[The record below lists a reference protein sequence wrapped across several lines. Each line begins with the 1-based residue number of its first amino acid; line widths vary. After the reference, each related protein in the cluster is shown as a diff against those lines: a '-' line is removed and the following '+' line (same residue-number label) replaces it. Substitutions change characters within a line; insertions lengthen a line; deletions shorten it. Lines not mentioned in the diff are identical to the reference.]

1 MLLLKAQMHG
11 FSFYCAHERHKV
23 ITLSCHK
30 YFNIQKIASFC
41 FKELYVIY
49 TTGLF
54 LLRYFF
60 NNLSCNI
67 VERKMTKAPEG
78 NIYKSQ
84 QVSTYSFLFLTFF
97 LSRCVCRCTC
107 VRTCNPGVLYSAE
120 VLGEECWESSHH
132 TEASLDRKSPASPH
146 CRSAMSYNLTLDNT
160 AFPGFM
166 QMTKTCSPISRS
178 HSLSLSV
185 FFLSN
190 RHQGFQKE
198 ACLWVRIWFLA

>member
-1 MLLLKAQMHG
+1 
-11 FSFYCAHERHKV
+11 
-23 ITLSCHK
+23 
-30 YFNIQKIASFC
+30 
-41 FKELYVIY
+41 
-49 TTGLF
+49 
-54 LLRYFF
+54 
-60 NNLSCNI
+60 
-67 VERKMTKAPEG
+67 MTKAPEG

-84 QVSTYSFLFLTFF
+84 QRSTYSFLFLTFF

-146 CRSAMSYNLTLDNT
+146 CRSVMSYNLTLDNP

-166 QMTKTCSPISRS
+166 QMTKTCSPISLS

-185 FFLSN
+185 FFSLKQASGISERSLSLSTN
-190 RHQGFQKE
+190 MIFGIDSWKIVK
-198 ACLWVRIWFLA
+198 CLTKKTPLLRKSIMFNDRLTMSSAGSRAYLTLLTLKIEIYL